1 MAEIMATAT
10 KVFEN
15 AGGKIVGGHSSLG
28 QELTIGFTVTGL
40 AKKPIT
46 LAGAKAG
53 DKLIVTKP
61 LGSGTIIA
69 AEMAGTADGADVIA
83 CFELMVQ
90 DQARASEILGKAHAM
105 TDITGFG
112 LAGHL
117 RGICDASGVGAE
129 LYLDQIPLMQGAL
142 ALSAAGVRSSLFD
155 DNRAGAGPIAGPD
168 FDLLFDPQTA
178 GGLLAAIAPDQAEA
192 ALNALVKAGYVAAI
206 VGQTNDS
213 LAITTI

>member
-1 MAEIMATAT
+1 M
-10 KVFEN
+10 
-15 AGGKIVGGHSSLG
+15 
-28 QELTIGFTVTGL
+28 
-40 AKKPIT
+40 
-46 LAGAKAG
+46 
-53 DKLIVTKP
+53 
-61 LGSGTIIA
+61 A

-83 CFELMVQ
+83 CLELMVQ

-142 ALSAAGVRSSLFD
+142 ALSAAGVRSSLFE
-155 DNRAGAGPIAGPD
+155 DNRAGAGLIAGPH

-192 ALNALVKAGYVAAI
+192 VLDALVKAGYDAAI
-206 VGQTNDS
+206 VGQINDS